1 MARMYVRQDPRL
13 NVGAEVEEFMVTVK
27 RGKNVRLSSGFSK
40 DGGRSNTK
48 YREVQTEDQL
58 KDDEVID
65 AAARRFAV
73 D

>member
-13 NVGAEVEEFMVTVK
+13 NVGAKVERSSWSPS
-27 RGKNVRLSSGFSK
+27 RGVRLSSGFSK